1 MYNVNSKKNNKRP
14 NINSTNSLPLDQY
27 IPVNYSKGM
36 LAVPTF
42 VDIFEQ
48 THVKVSSI
56 LRNKGTLQKAGQS
69 FSYIPGS
76 VR

>member
-1 MYNVNSKKNNKRP
+1 
-14 NINSTNSLPLDQY
+14 
-27 IPVNYSKGM
+27 M